1 MCVRLLHALQATST
15 RLVLAAPPLC
25 SLLAWGPVRKD
36 VDIDVVLVFVNDD
49 YVAGTVMPSIM
60 HTA

>member
-1 MCVRLLHALQATST
+1 MCVRLLHAPQATST

-25 SLLAWGPVRKD
+25 SLLAWGPVHKD
-36 VDIDVVLVFVNDD
+36 VDIDVILVFVNYD
-49 YVAGTVMPSIM
+49 YIVGIVMPSIM